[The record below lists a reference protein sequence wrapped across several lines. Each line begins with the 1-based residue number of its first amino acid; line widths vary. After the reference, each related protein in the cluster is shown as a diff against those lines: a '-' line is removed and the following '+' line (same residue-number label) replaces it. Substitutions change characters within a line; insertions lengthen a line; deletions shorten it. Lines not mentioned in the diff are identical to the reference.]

1 MSCSAGKITRQF
13 MLRCQP
19 VAADASVGRGIRQ
32 QDDLR
37 FECRPHVSNLVGGRV
52 SCETRTSLLGSV
64 DGSGA
69 THEHFTYMW
78 IVSKEGLCRVSLL
91 RNQFC

>member
-1 MSCSAGKITRQF
+1 M
-13 MLRCQP
+13 
-19 VAADASVGRGIRQ
+19 
-32 QDDLR
+32 
-37 FECRPHVSNLVGGRV
+37 
-52 SCETRTSLLGSV
+52 SCETRTSFLGSV

-91 RNQFC
+91 RNQFCRQDLRPEDLLKQSKTRQKAGLFSAPVVLMMLVRSSHV